1 MSFTVL
7 TESRWSG
14 LPGCSLRIEGSMIFC
29 ILFTNAA
36 VTERDMTPERIRAV
50 YDICH
55 AYEIKTTVKN
65 MAFVMVIE
73 PDGTISQKVQ
83 YSADGVI
90 VYLYNKDARIVWES
104 KDGRHYIDSI
114 PYETMR
120 MFYENRYM
128 EICKNIRKSMRK
140 RNGRKRKKN

>member
-1 MSFTVL
+1 
-7 TESRWSG
+7 
-14 LPGCSLRIEGSMIFC
+14 
-29 ILFTNAA
+29 
-36 VTERDMTPERIRAV
+36 
-50 YDICH
+50 
-55 AYEIKTTVKN
+55 

-90 VYLYNKDARIVWES
+90 VYLYNKDARIVWEQRRPAIS
-104 KDGRHYIDSI
+104 IDSI

-140 RNGRKRKKN
+140 RNGRKRKRTDLGYA

>member
-1 MSFTVL
+1 
-7 TESRWSG
+7 
-14 LPGCSLRIEGSMIFC
+14 MIFC

-36 VTERDMTPERIRAV
+36 VLSGYDTGKNPAV

-90 VYLYNKDARIVWES
+90 VYLYNKDARIVWEQ
-104 KDGRHYIDSI
+104 KTAAITLI
-114 PYETMR
+114 PFHMR
-120 MFYENRYM
+120 L
-128 EICKNIRKSMRK
+128 
-140 RNGRKRKKN
+140 